1 MQPSS
6 WVEVDLDNITHNA
19 EELRRLV
26 GNSCQIMAIVK
37 ADAYGHGAVAVAK
50 TAIKAGVQR
59 LGVVCLSEGIN
70 LREAG
75 IDCPILSLGPPMID
89 ETEDYIQHNITP
101 SIFSWEQAR
110 IFSDKAM
117 FRGISVKIHMKID
130 TGMAR
135 LGVLYTEA
143 FELIKKVHSLPGIEI
158 EGIFSHLAS
167 SDSADKAYAYEQF
180 RRFTGVINRLKKIG
194 ISIPITHIANSGAI
208 IDLPEMR
215 LDMVRSGI
223 AIYGL
228 FPSKSVSQHVSLQP
242 AMSFK
247 TRIIHLKE
255 MPKDLPVHGFLPV
268 YGGISYGR
276 TYVKKKI
283 KVATIPVGYADGY
296 PRALSN
302 KAEVLIQGQRAPIIG
317 RITMNFCMI
326 DVSHIPE
333 VRIGDEVVLFGK
345 QDQSSLS
352 VDELAEICGTI
363 SYEILCGINP
373 RILRVYVAKE
383 GINNVSYHVQVK
395 DT

>member
-1 MQPSS
+1 S
-6 WVEVDLDNITHNA
+6 WVEVDLDNITHNVA
-19 EELRRLV
+19 EIRRII

-37 ADAYGHGAVAVAK
+37 AAAYGHGAVAVAK
-50 TAIKAGVQR
+50 TAIDAGVQR
-59 LGVVCLSEGIN
+59 LGTACLSEGIS
-70 LREAG
+70 LRDAG
-75 IDCPILSLGPPMID
+75 INCPILSLGPPMMD
-89 ETEDYIQHNITP
+89 ETEDYIHYNITP
-101 SIFSWEQAR
+101 SIFSLEQAK
-110 IFSDKAM
+110 IFSEQAVSN
-117 FRGISVKIHMKID
+117 GIPVKIHIKID

-143 FELIKKVHSLPGIEI
+143 FELIKRVDSLPGIEI

-167 SDSADKAYAYEQF
+167 SDSVDKAYAYEQF
-180 RRFTGVINRLKKIG
+180 RRFTGVINRLKRIG
-194 ISIPITHIANSGAI
+194 ISVPITHIANSGAI
-208 IDLPEMR
+208 IDLPEMQ
-215 LDMVRSGI
+215 LDMVRPGI

-228 FPSKSVSQHVSLQP
+228 FPSKSVSQRVSFQP

-255 MPKDLPVHGFLPV
+255 MPKDLPVQGFLPV

-317 RITMNFCMI
+317 RVTMNFSMI

-333 VRIGDEVVLFGK
+333 VKIGDEVVLFGK
-345 QDQSSLS
+345 QLNTGIELSLS

-373 RILRVYVAKE
+373 SILRVYKVKSE
-383 GINNVSYHVQVK
+383 G
-395 DT
+395 